1 MCTCTRR
8 TQVALKSSCS
18 TTEYRTCGLKPSL
31 TERRSSASQPSGGRC
46 ERKLQRP
53 DALGA
58 HEVPHSHTQSCSLV
72 LKFAPS
78 SSLASCE
85 HQTRGNNR
93 ERAEC
98 GVTLALEWAFVLCT
112 GTVAEMCWQLLGEQR
127 TALHPICAAS
137 IADSAKLTT
146 DATAARALRGTA
158 TP

>member
-1 MCTCTRR
+1 MRCDVEAPAMCTCTRR

-58 HEVPHSHTQSCSLV
+58 HEVPHSYHTQSCSLV

-98 GVTLALEWAFVLCT
+98 GVTLALEWAFVLCA
-112 GTVAEMCWQLLGEQR
+112 GTLAEMYVLAAFRRAAHCSSSDLRCKHRRQR
-127 TALHPICAAS
+127 
-137 IADSAKLTT
+137 
-146 DATAARALRGTA
+146 ARN
-158 TP
+158 